1 MTCIIYFLYVVHS
14 EGLSCSEMDLCQM
27 VFWFLAPFDTK
38 NVDRDSVGISKE
50 NRAGFSVIKILYK
63 SRNML

>member
-1 MTCIIYFLYVVHS
+1 MKFVICFLYVVHS

-27 VFWFLAPFDTK
+27 VFCFLAPFDTR

-63 SRNML
+63 SRKML